1 MYHSLRNIWDFH
13 SIYFDVLFPLESFY
27 IFTSC
32 QMCFC
37 RYMEHAIAPSP
48 LTFNE
53 TNIIEAVAASE
64 VGRYIAKDFLI
75 NNWKAVSER

>member
-1 MYHSLRNIWDFH
+1 
-13 SIYFDVLFPLESFY
+13 
-27 IFTSC
+27 
-32 QMCFC
+32 
-37 RYMEHAIAPSP
+37 MEHAITPSP

-75 NNWKAVSER
+75 NNWQAVSER